1 MKNIKCLFISAVLLS
16 LATGCASTK
25 QFVPLPDQ
33 NKLVGADKARIYVV
47 RPTSMGCG
55 VSMKV
60 SDNGQLIG
68 ETGPKSYLCWDRTS
82 GPVSITS
89 KAENKAELPL
99 NAEAGKTYY
108 IQQHVRMGFLFA
120 RTKLS
125 LLSEAKGQ
133 GFVAECSPAK

>member
-1 MKNIKCLFISAVLLS
+1 MKNLSRLFIATILIS
-16 LATGCASTK
+16 LVTGCASTK

-60 SDNGQLIG
+60 SDGGQLVG
-68 ETGPKSYLCWDRTS
+68 QTGPKSYLCWDRTP
-82 GPVSITS
+82 GTVAITS
-89 KAENKAELPL
+89 KAENKADLSL
-99 NAEAGKTYY
+99 DTEAGKTYY
-108 IQQHVRMGFLFA
+108 IQQHVRMGFLYA

-125 LLSEAKGQ
+125 LLSESKGQ